1 MSKKYLTI
9 KLFGRQLNLILQKKT
24 IKDQKITL
32 VEKETVIS
40 EESEL
45 AEVFINYFENVVN
58 NLNIQRPIFLHEHSD
73 PIANATKNFE

>member
-24 IKDQKITL
+24 IKDEKITL

-45 AEVFINYFENVVN
+45 AEVLSTISRM
-58 NLNIQRPIFLHEHSD
+58 L
-73 PIANATKNFE
+73 